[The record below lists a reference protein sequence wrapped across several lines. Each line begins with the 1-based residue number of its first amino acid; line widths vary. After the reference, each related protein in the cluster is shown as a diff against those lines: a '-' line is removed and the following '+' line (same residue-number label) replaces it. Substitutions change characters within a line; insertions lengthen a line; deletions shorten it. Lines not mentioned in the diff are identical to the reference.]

1 MEECG
6 CDRVIQVRENLMKQ
20 KLSRNESH
28 IITIPFENT
37 TCGIDAFNRGASQKV
52 ISFTFFESSNEVPK
66 NDNIRGYF
74 LGIRENLNLIQQYY
88 PGYVMR
94 LYYQASKTVKE
105 QLCEIACSES
115 SLDLC
120 PASAIPKLGNATK
133 VYPLLWRFL
142 PTIDPQVEIFLSRD
156 LDSRVGAREQ
166 AAFQE
171 FLDSDKKVGRCVK
184 IRCQLLI
191 LT

>member
-1 MEECG
+1 VGCKEKGKLAFLVILSGSSILFLIQDRSYASGVGNWRLNMEECG
-6 CDRVIQVRENLMKQ
+6 CDRVIQVNENLMKQ

-37 TCGIDAFNRGASQKV
+37 TCGIDAFNRGGNQKV

-74 LGIRENLNLIQQYY
+74 MGIRENLNLIHQYY

-120 PASAIPKLGNATK
+120 PASAIPKLGGD
-133 VYPLLWRFL
+133 FL
-142 PTIDPQVEIFLSRD
+142 
-156 LDSRVGAREQ
+156 
-166 AAFQE
+166 
-171 FLDSDKKVGRCVK
+171 VK
-184 IRCQLLI
+184 GPGLQSGC
-191 LT
+191 